1 MNALNGK
8 VAVIGGASSGI
19 GRAAALLFAR
29 QGAEL
34 VLGARRER
42 LLAELVE
49 DIRREGGG
57 HSRWRAT
64 CAMKPS
70 PNG

>member
-29 QGAEL
+29 RGLRWCWAPG
-34 VLGARRER
+34 VSGCWRSWWRTFGARAAGR
-42 LLAELVE
+42 
-49 DIRREGGG
+49 
-57 HSRWRAT
+57 SRWRAT

>member
-19 GRAAALLFAR
+19 GRAAALLFAPP
-29 QGAEL
+29 GAAL

-49 DIRREGGG
+49 DIRRARRPGARGGG
-57 HSRWRAT
+57 RRAR
-64 CAMKPS
+64 
-70 PNG
+70 

>member
-29 QGAEL
+29 QGATL

-42 LLAELVE
+42 LLAELVGTFGA
-49 DIRREGGG
+49 RAAG
-57 HSRWRAT
+57 RWR
-64 CAMKPS
+64 
-70 PNG
+70 

>member
-29 QGAEL
+29 RG
-34 VLGARRER
+34 
-42 LLAELVE
+42 
-49 DIRREGGG
+49 
-57 HSRWRAT
+57 
-64 CAMKPS
+64 CAGVGRPA
-70 PNG
+70 

>member
-29 QGAEL
+29 QGAAL
-34 VLGARRER
+34 VLGRGASGCWRSWWRTFGARGAGAR
-42 LLAELVE
+42 
-49 DIRREGGG
+49 GGG
-57 HSRWRAT
+57 RRAR
-64 CAMKPS
+64 
-70 PNG
+70 

>member
-19 GRAAALLFAR
+19 GKAAALLFAR
-29 QGAEL
+29 QGAAL
-34 VLGARRER
+34 VLGARRAP

-49 DIRREGGG
+49 DIRREGRPSIGG
-57 HSRWRAT
+57 
-64 CAMKPS
+64 
-70 PNG
+70 GG

>member
-29 QGAEL
+29 QG
-34 VLGARRER
+34 
-42 LLAELVE
+42 
-49 DIRREGGG
+49 
-57 HSRWRAT
+57 
-64 CAMKPS
+64 CAGVGRPA
-70 PNG
+70 